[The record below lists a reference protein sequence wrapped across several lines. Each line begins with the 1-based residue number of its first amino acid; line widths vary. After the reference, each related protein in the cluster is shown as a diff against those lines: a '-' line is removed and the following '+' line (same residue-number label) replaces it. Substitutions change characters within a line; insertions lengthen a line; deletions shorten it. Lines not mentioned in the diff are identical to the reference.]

1 MLGVMVKA
9 RVRVRVRVGVRV
21 RARWACDLDPLTLTS
36 VFLSLVPSR
45 PPLFPLMCD
54 PNPSPNMDFSNPYPA
69 RHFLC
74 FVKAWL
80 VDSD

>member
-1 MLGVMVKA
+1 VL
-9 RVRVRVRVGVRV
+9 
-21 RARWACDLDPLTLTS
+21 CS
-36 VFLSLVPSR
+36 VVPSR
-45 PPLFPLMCD
+45 PPLFPLNSMCN
-54 PNPSPNMDFSNPYPA
+54 PNPNPNNMDFSNPYPA